1 MNDDLD
7 ETGGTKEP
15 VSSGIDKLYPD
26 DCGRDK
32 DKGTGLLC
40 FPDGELCKN
49 SKSNGEASKM
59 SCDWRVALN
68 SLCGI
73 LKGFVGGKVLQCL
86 IDTKDI

>member
-1 MNDDLD
+1 MNGDFD

-15 VSSGIDKLYPD
+15 VSTGIDKLYPD

-49 SKSNGEASKM
+49 SKNDGEASKTSRSDM
-59 SCDWRVALN
+59 LPYSGN
-68 SLCGI
+68 SRWGSPYVQFLV
-73 LKGFVGGKVLQCL
+73 K
-86 IDTKDI
+86 T

>member
-1 MNDDLD
+1 MNGDFD

-15 VSSGIDKLYPD
+15 VSTGIDKLYPD

-49 SKSNGEASKM
+49 SKSGSAHAQVPPPPRTM
-59 SCDWRVALN
+59 SHYTA
-68 SLCGI
+68 I
-73 LKGFVGGKVLQCL
+73 EK
-86 IDTKDI
+86 

>member
-1 MNDDLD
+1 MNGDFD

-15 VSSGIDKLYPD
+15 VSTGIDKLYPD

-49 SKSNGEASKM
+49 SKNDGEASKT
-59 SCDWRVALN
+59 SRSDCCR
-68 SLCGI
+68 I
-73 LKGFVGGKVLQCL
+73 RETVLGLLAIRPIFGQNL
-86 IDTKDI
+86 REF

>member
-1 MNDDLD
+1 MNGDLD

-15 VSSGIDKLYPD
+15 LSTGIDKLYPD

-49 SKSNGEASKM
+49 SKNDGQA
-59 SCDWRVALN
+59 
-68 SLCGI
+68 
-73 LKGFVGGKVLQCL
+73 
-86 IDTKDI
+86 